1 MASATS
7 ANHDASAPAQPP
19 LDPPPPWAA
28 VEPRAAGLAAKPR
41 RILGVLALAL
51 MALLGTMGC
60 SLTSFIRLF
69 PPLTPSPTPIVF
81 LTPVLQPT
89 FTPTVLPPT
98 DTPFP
103 PTPTITPTATDTAT
117 PGPTPTATST
127 GESTATATPGPM
139 ILVPVAELN
148 VRKGPGIEYPLAGTI
163 RQGETYDIVGRTADY
178 AWWRICCLP
187 DASLAWV
194 TASLVQVSGDATDV
208 QIVTEEPPPTPTF
221 TPAPPTP
228 TPTITPTA
236 TEAVTFD
243 VEGIEEFPN
252 WGNNWLKVG
261 AQIKASNGAPL
272 WGYRLMFVL
281 EGKAQSW
288 VSPLVSDS
296 SWGYS
301 APNQLTPLPDAR
313 LVNLQFDTNGFAVL
327 GDNVWQV
334 YVVDGSGTRR
344 ESSIVRLYTSASQ
357 PKWYHIRFKRR
368 F

>member
-7 ANHDASAPAQPP
+7 AKPDLSAADSAPPP
-19 LDPPPPWAA
+19 VVQGRRW
-28 VEPRAAGLAAKPR
+28 RATARQR
-41 RILGVLALAL
+41 RLLGILALAL
-51 MALLGTMGC
+51 ASLLGTMGC

-69 PPLTPSPTPIVF
+69 PPLTPSPTPVVF

-103 PTPTITPTATDTAT
+103 PTPTITPTATDTPT
-117 PGPTPTATST
+117 PGPTPTATAT
-127 GESTATATPGPM
+127 GEPTATATPGPM

-163 RQGETYDIVGRTADY
+163 RQGETYDIVGRSADY

-208 QIVTEEPPPTPTF
+208 EVVTVEPPPTPTF

-236 TEAVTFD
+236 TEAVGFD
-243 VEGIEEFPN
+243 IEGIEEFPN

-261 AQIKASNGAPL
+261 AQIKAANGAPL
-272 WGYRLMFVL
+272 WGYRLMFVI

-288 VSPLVSDS
+288 VSPQVSDS

-301 APNQLTPLPDAR
+301 APNRLTPLPDAR
-313 LVNLQFDTNGFAVL
+313 LVNLQFDTNGFAEL

-334 YVVDGSGTRR
+334 YVVDGSGTQR